1 MTRQNKQIIS
11 EGNVVIV
18 HEENKLRTQWRLAIV
33 EKLIKGND
41 DQVRA
46 AHIRSTYLTTRP
58 VAKLYPLEVQDG
70 KQNVTTIPETKE
82 IVNSVA
88 NEDIQKTVDVT
99 TRTHPVR
106 AAASKAIQQMKEW
119 NRMLGQ
125 APEDV

>member
-1 MTRQNKQIIS
+1 MTRQNKQMIS
-11 EGNVVIV
+11 EGDVVIV
-18 HEENKLRTQWRLAIV
+18 HEDNKSRTQWRLAIV

-46 AHIRSTYLTTRP
+46 AHIRMSTHSTTRP

-70 KQNVTTIPETKE
+70 KQNITTTPETKE
-82 IVNSVA
+82 IVNSAA
-88 NEDIQKTVDVT
+88 NEDIQKTVDAT
-99 TRTHPVR
+99 THTR

-119 NRMLGQ
+119 NRMLGP